1 MAERTD
7 FRETAVSLWFFAA
20 LFSDNLPCSTG
31 AGAKSDKGNGQTP
44 ESVTIKGRTIAT
56 LALSVVV
63 LLLRQPF

>member
-1 MAERTD
+1 M
-7 FRETAVSLWFFAA
+7 
-20 LFSDNLPCSTG
+20 LFSDTFAVQCRRWLR
-31 AGAKSDKGNGQTP
+31 KSRNKTGNGQTP